1 MTLSEGLREAMCTI
15 ADLRTLGCGMLL
27 IWLGLGRPFFCFFFS
42 PFPWWQI
49 GPPWLVGQELEAV
62 VCVLRVK
69 TLVLTAPPGIA
80 QWKFENFCLPFARDP
95 SLGIHLPLL
104 CFG

>member
-1 MTLSEGLREAMCTI
+1 MYHCGPSHTWLWNAF
-15 ADLRTLGCGMLL
+15 DLVGTGASV
-27 IWLGLGRPFFCFFFS
+27 FFAFFS

-69 TLVLTAPPGIA
+69 TLVLTAPSGIA

-95 SLGIHLPLL
+95 ILGIQLPLL

>member
-15 ADLRTLGCGMLL
+15 ADPLHTWLWKAFDLVGTGASVFLL
-27 IWLGLGRPFFCFFFS
+27 FFS

-69 TLVLTAPPGIA
+69 TLVLTAPSGIA
-80 QWKFENFCLPFARDP
+80 QWKFEKFCLPFARDP

>member
-15 ADLRTLGCGMLL
+15 ADLRTLGCGMLFDL
-27 IWLGLGRPFFCFFFS
+27 VGTGASVFLRVFS

-62 VCVLRVK
+62 VCVLRVE
-69 TLVLTAPPGIA
+69 TLVLTAPSGIA

-95 SLGIHLPLL
+95 ILGIHLPLL

>member
-1 MTLSEGLREAMCTI
+1 MYH
-15 ADLRTLGCGMLL
+15 CG
-27 IWLGLGRPFFCFFFS
+27 PFAHLVVESFRFGWDWGVRFFAFFS

-62 VCVLRVK
+62 VCVLRVE
-69 TLVLTAPPGIA
+69 TFVLTAPSGIA

-95 SLGIHLPLL
+95 SLGIHWPLL